1 MGSSASK
8 AAQNTTRKF
17 PSRASNFAAPSS
29 TPSPRPPPAPR
40 QNPLSKRGPSV
51 KDESIRLDAMDP
63 SPPTNNPAF
72 ADRLRQIGAV
82 QPNPTLSH
90 SSTFAQQGGGS
101 PAAYNSRAAHPSI
114 AQNTTLSALAAR
126 HRIQEQADREFAD
139 LGKGSFA
146 GRELLDAAMIR
157 DVLVMRSRGVAPEH
171 IEKRLRLKPGVVRR
185 LGPPGVVA
193 ALRAS

>member
-1 MGSSASK
+1 
-8 AAQNTTRKF
+8 
-17 PSRASNFAAPSS
+17 
-29 TPSPRPPPAPR
+29 
-40 QNPLSKRGPSV
+40 
-51 KDESIRLDAMDP
+51 MDP

-90 SSTFAQQGGGS
+90 SSTFAQQGGAS
-101 PAAYNSRAAHPSI
+101 PAAYNNYGRTAHHPSI

-139 LGKGSFA
+139 MGKASFG
-146 GRELLDAAMIR
+146 GRELLDAAMLR
-157 DVLVMRSRGVAPEH
+157 DVLVMRSRGVAPER
-171 IEKRLRLKPGVVRR
+171 IEERLRLKPGMVRR

-193 ALRAS
+193 ALGTN